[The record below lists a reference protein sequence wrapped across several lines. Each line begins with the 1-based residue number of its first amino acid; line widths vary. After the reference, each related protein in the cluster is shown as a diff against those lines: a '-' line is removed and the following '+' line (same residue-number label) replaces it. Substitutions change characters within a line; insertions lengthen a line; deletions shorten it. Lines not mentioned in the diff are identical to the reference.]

1 VLVVDY
7 NRENTDALELFL
19 RIAGHEVRGAY
30 DAAHAL
36 AEAATFAPEAVLL
49 DVGLPDMD
57 GFELCR
63 RLRAQTG
70 GEERVL
76 VAITG
81 WGQAE
86 DRRRSQEAGFDAHL
100 VKPVDP
106 DALLALVDA
115 LCRARHAE
123 HHESAGAA
131 RREVASRINRRAS

>member
-1 VLVVDY
+1 
-7 NRENTDALELFL
+7 
-19 RIAGHEVRGAY
+19 
-30 DAAHAL
+30 
-36 AEAATFAPEAVLL
+36 
-49 DVGLPDMD
+49 MD